1 MSSYFKFKLTDGI
14 YEHDFLSIKESLN
27 SYMIFSFMKDDNKNE
42 NENENI
48 INKDENLIDKDKNII
63 DTDVNII
70 DKEKNIIDKDVNII
84 DKDEDIIDKDK
95 NIINNINE
103 PNAPTILLVSNNNKN
118 FIHSLDSLNFSEF
131 IDKNRYDNIS
141 PICLRYHKYIFS
153 SISIFFIIKNVYSIT
168 K

>member
-48 INKDENLIDKDKNII
+48 INKDVNIIDKNENLIDKDKNII
-63 DTDVNII
+63 DKDENII
-70 DKEKNIIDKDVNII
+70 
-84 DKDEDIIDKDK
+84 DEDIIDKDE
-95 NIINNINE
+95 NILNNINE

-131 IDKNRYDNIS
+131 IDKNKYDNIS

-153 SISIFFIIKNVYSIT
+153 SISIFFIIKNIYSIT

>member
-14 YEHDFLSIKESLN
+14 HEHDFLSIKESLN

-48 INKDENLIDKDKNII
+48 INKDVNIIDKNENLIDKDENII
-63 DTDVNII
+63 DEDENII
-70 DKEKNIIDKDVNII
+70 
-84 DKDEDIIDKDK
+84 DEDIIDKDE
-95 NIINNINE
+95 NILNNINE
-103 PNAPTILLVSNNNKN
+103 PNVPTILLVSNNNKN

-131 IDKNRYDNIS
+131 IDKNKYDNIS

-153 SISIFFIIKNVYSIT
+153 SISIFFIIKNIYSIT